1 MGRRKQQ
8 KYTRRKKKTKKTIL
22 QKIVVGILEELNL
35 VCIFVE
41 RLMVT
46 CMDRDDGGVS
56 SDSSILWLVES

>member
-46 CMDRDDGGVS
+46 CMDDGGVS